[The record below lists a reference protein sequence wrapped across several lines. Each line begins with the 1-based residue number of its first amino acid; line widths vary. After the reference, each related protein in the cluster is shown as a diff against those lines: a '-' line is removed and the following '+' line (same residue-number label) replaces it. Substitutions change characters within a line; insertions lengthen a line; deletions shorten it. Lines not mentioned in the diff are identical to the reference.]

1 MAGYVLKY
9 GCISFS
15 HSHPGQF
22 VLLHVLHQ
30 KRNSWQKNGW
40 GRWEGEDSPNLGFKF
55 GFNPNKFGFQ
65 KVPAA
70 QESGN
75 D

>member
-1 MAGYVLKY
+1 MYFLFSLPPRA
-9 GCISFS
+9 ISSFACLA
-15 HSHPGQF
+15 PEEEF
-22 VLLHVLHQ
+22 LAEE
-30 KRNSWQKNGW
+30 WM

-75 D
+75 N